1 MPHELAITP
10 SGHLALLA
18 VHEPA
23 AELSKSIVSA
33 FAESTSRG
41 LLHLATNELQ
51 TSLPAT
57 FDYVRSFART
67 YLTRL
72 CQTPAGAWSGDQTAP
87 ANELPP
93 TAPPSS
99 GELATWILQTPPMT
113 GVEYLREEALIGWW
127 TDLDALVREEI
138 QHHAGGAQA

>member
-1 MPHELAITP
+1 MPLELTGTP

-18 VHEPA
+18 VHAPT

-51 TSLPAT
+51 TSLPPA

-72 CQTPAGAWSGDQTAP
+72 CQTPAGAWAGGQAAST
-87 ANELPP
+87 NELPP
-93 TAPPSS
+93 TPPPSS
-99 GELATWILQTPPMT
+99 GEFAT
-113 GVEYLREEALIGWW
+113 
-127 TDLDALVREEI
+127 
-138 QHHAGGAQA
+138 